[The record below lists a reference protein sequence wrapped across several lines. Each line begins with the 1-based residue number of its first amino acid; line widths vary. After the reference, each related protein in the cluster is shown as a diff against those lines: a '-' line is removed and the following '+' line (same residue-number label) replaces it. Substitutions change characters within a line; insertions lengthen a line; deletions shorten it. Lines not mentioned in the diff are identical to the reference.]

1 MVGGDPA
8 AAGSGPKGGALGEGA
23 GVELL
28 TGLEPVTSS
37 LPRKCSTTE
46 LQQHLAST
54 RGGSPTTR
62 WRRRRRMERVGGIE
76 PPCAAWKAAVLP
88 LNYTRKVGRAGR
100 RRRAERGEIRGI
112 WGGLPPTATE
122 SSAVDRAAARED
134 LPSGVEPWRVRR
146 GRLVGE
152 AGFEPAKAEP
162 SDLQSDPFGRSGIPP
177 PGIPE
182 PGGAAPT
189 CGPHRRLRVRERP
202 TGRSVRSRAQSP
214 GARGPMGRSVAGNGT
229 LPCHPRVGLRFE

>member
-1 MVGGDPA
+1 
-8 AAGSGPKGGALGEGA
+8 
-23 GVELL
+23 
-28 TGLEPVTSS
+28 
-37 LPRKCSTTE
+37 
-46 LQQHLAST
+46 
-54 RGGSPTTR
+54 
-62 WRRRRRMERVGGIE
+62 MERVGGIE

-182 PGGAAPT
+182 SDGAAPMN
-189 CGPHRRLRVRERP
+189 GPRRRLRVRERP
-202 TGRSVRSRAQSP
+202 TGRSVRSRASPPVRAARWAAASP
-214 GARGPMGRSVAGNGT
+214 GMARSRVILESVYVLSERPNLRIAHGDRT
-229 LPCHPRVGLRFE
+229 LPELVGPAAGLEPATC